1 MKKKSCRMTED
12 ERQKHERAVKLR
24 KMTDEQLCDYID
36 KIIES
41 AEKEK
46 EKHICPSVSDFIRH
60 LANKAGTGNGIGQST
75 VNKIRNFAVEEGF
88 MN

>member
-41 AEKEK
+41 SKTEKEK
-46 EKHICPSVSDFIRH
+46 NTRPSVPDFIRH
-60 LANKAGTGNGIGQST
+60 LANKTGTGNGIGQST

>member
-1 MKKKSCRMTED
+1 MGEC
-12 ERQKHERAVKLR
+12 VKFTYYGR
-24 KMTDEQLCDYID
+24 EY
-36 KIIES
+36 E
-41 AEKEK
+41 EKEK
-46 EKHICPSVSDFIRH
+46 RICPSVSDFIRH